1 MQAPTSTTANQ
12 NAVYERARR
21 DFAVRLVENV
31 VFTAVATALFPSV
44 HPPYG
49 LTTEEACALI
59 FLRREDEPFDGAARL
74 EVI

>member
-1 MQAPTSTTANQ
+1 M
-12 NAVYERARR
+12 
-21 DFAVRLVENV
+21 RLVENV